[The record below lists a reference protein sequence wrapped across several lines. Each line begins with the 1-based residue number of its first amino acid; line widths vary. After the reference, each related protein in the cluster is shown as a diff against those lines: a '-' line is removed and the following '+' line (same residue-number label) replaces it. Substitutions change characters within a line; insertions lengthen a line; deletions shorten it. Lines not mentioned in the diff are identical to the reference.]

1 MGRFIWR
8 RWPLVVKIS
17 LSMTLSVTLAVAGV
31 TLISLRRQQQTFKEE
46 LEIQAQ
52 SMLETLTLAARDA
65 LYYLDADRL
74 SDIMEKLGEDGTV
87 ISGRIYDSEGRV
99 IADASDKILKY
110 RLHTDPLG
118 LELAQT
124 ERIFRWQPE
133 QLLVGQTV
141 RAGNQYIGAIS
152 VGLSTAPLQDKI
164 AAVRNQGILV
174 ALAAATGGILTS
186 LLIGRYITI
195 PLKELVSATNR
206 LAEGNLEQTITLP
219 SEDELAALAEA
230 FNSMTRQLRE
240 TIVTLQKTK
249 EQAEVANKAKSEFLA
264 NMSHELRTPL
274 NAILGFTQVM
284 TRAGVTGEEL
294 SPQEQQ
300 QYLGIISRS
309 GEHLLGLIDDILEMS
324 KIEAGQLRLNQ
335 TSFDLYRLLDNLE
348 EMFQL
353 KAKSKQLIL
362 RFERSPDIPQ
372 YVQTDESKLRQV
384 LINLLGNAI
393 KFTEEGGVTLRVRRE
408 QGRQGDKGTRGQG
421 DKEQGKDQQQT
432 TNNKQQTTNNKQQT
446 TIHFEVEDSG
456 PGIAP
461 EEMDG
466 LFQVFNQTATGLK
479 INEGTGL
486 GLPISRKFVQLM
498 GGELTVSSTLNQG
511 SIFSFDL
518 PIAVAQA
525 TEIQT
530 ASPISRIIGLAPDQ
544 PVPRIL
550 VVEDRWT
557 NRQLLIK
564 LLKSAGF
571 SVREAENG
579 QEAVEIWQSWKPHLI
594 WMDIKMPVMDGY
606 EATKQIKALLNG
618 EKTVI
623 IALTASVFEDN
634 RSAILSAGCDD
645 FLRKPFQEEV
655 FWSKMAEHLGVRY
668 IYEEPVDLNREGQP
682 ISGENFN
689 NPPVS
694 EYLSQMPHEWITQLE
709 QAAIKGF
716 DDRIFQLVEQIPQDY
731 TPLADA
737 LKNWAGNFDFDSVIE
752 SIQQI
757 NGR

>member
-8 RWPLVVKIS
+8 GWPLVVKIS

-74 SDIMEKLGEDGTV
+74 SDIMEKLGENGTV
-87 ISGRIYDSEGRV
+87 ISGRIYDREGRI
-99 IADASDKILKY
+99 IADASDEILKY
-110 RLHTDPLG
+110 HFQTDPLG

-124 ERIFRWQPE
+124 KRIFRWQPD
-133 QLLVGQTV
+133 QLLAGQAV
-141 RAGNQYIGAIS
+141 RAGNQYVGAIS

-206 LAEGNLEQTITLP
+206 LAEGNLEQNITLP
-219 SEDELAALAEA
+219 SEDELAALAKA
-230 FNSMTRQLRE
+230 FNSMTYQLRE
-240 TIVTLQKTK
+240 TIVTLQQTK

-384 LINLLGNAI
+384 LINLLSNAI

-408 QGRQGDKGTRGQG
+408 QREQGSRGDKGTRGQG
-421 DKEQGKDQQQT
+421 DKGTRSRGK
-432 TNNKQQTTNNKQQT
+432 TNNKQQT
-446 TIHFEVEDSG
+446 TIHFEVEDTG
-456 PGIAP
+456 PGIAT

-511 SIFSFDL
+511 SIFSFDV
-518 PIAVAQA
+518 PIAAAQA

-571 SVREAENG
+571 SVRAAENG

-606 EATKQIKALLNG
+606 EATKQIKAHLNG

>member
-8 RWPLVVKIS
+8 GWPLVVKIS

-52 SMLETLTLAARDA
+52 SMLEILTLAARDA

-74 SDIMEKLGEDGTV
+74 SDIMEKLGENGTV
-87 ISGRIYDSEGRV
+87 ISGRIYDREGRI
-99 IADASDKILKY
+99 IADASDEILKY
-110 RLHTDPLG
+110 HFQTDPLG

-124 ERIFRWQPE
+124 KRIFRWQPD
-133 QLLVGQTV
+133 QLLAGRAV
-141 RAGNQYIGAIS
+141 RAGNQYVGAIS
-152 VGLSTAPLQDKI
+152 VGLSTVPLQDKI

-206 LAEGNLEQTITLP
+206 LAEGNLEQNITLP
-219 SEDELAALAEA
+219 SEDELAALAKA
-230 FNSMTRQLRE
+230 FNTMTYQLRE
-240 TIVTLQKTK
+240 TIVTLQQTK
-249 EQAEVANKAKSEFLA
+249 EQAEVANKTKSEFLA

-324 KIEAGQLRLNQ
+324 KIEAGQLRLNP
-335 TSFDLYRLLDNLE
+335 TSFDLYRLLDTLE

-353 KAKSKQLIL
+353 KAKSKKLIL

-393 KFTEEGGVTLRVRRE
+393 KFTEEGGVTLRVKLVSHQSSVISHQSSVSQWSVE
-408 QGRQGDKGTRGQG
+408 QQRTNDKGQL
-421 DKEQGKDQQQT
+421 T
-432 TNNKQQTTNNKQQT
+432 TDTAKLL
-446 TIHFEVEDSG
+446 FEVEDTG

-498 GGELTVSSTLNQG
+498 EGELTVSSTLNQG

-518 PIAVAQA
+518 PIAVAQG

-606 EATKQIKALLNG
+606 EATKQIKAHLNG

-668 IYEEPVDLNREGQP
+668 IYEEPVDLNREDQL

-752 SIQQI
+752 SIQKI